1 MNNLILREWNNQ
13 KIRQREDNYICLTD
27 MCKACEKQ
35 FAKWYR
41 LDSTKEYLEELSK
54 ATGIPVSTENP
65 DIQIR
70 TSAENPLSQ
79 GIQALVEIYKG
90 GTPELQGTWGHRKV
104 ALRLA
109 QWLSPKFAI
118 QVDTWIEELLTTG
131 NVNLKETQKLP
142 QTYLEALKELV
153 ASEEKRQLAEKNAK
167 QTQGKLN
174 EAEDVLDTYRAILSP
189 ESCLTVA
196 EVAKAL
202 GVKNLG
208 RNNLFSYLR
217 RKDFIQQKPSVEPYQ
232 NRIDQELAVV
242 DLLTINKGSKQDT
255 TPQTKL
261 TFKGLE
267 WLIKKLIADNYPV
280 NTTAKVVWDHYNGQ
294 QSQQH
299 QQT

>member
-1 MNNLILREWNNQ
+1 MNNLIWREWNSQN
-13 KIRQREDNYICLTD
+13 IRQREDNYICLTD

-70 TSAENPLSQ
+70 TTAENPQSQ

-90 GTPELQGTWGHRKV
+90 GTPDLQGTWGHRKV

-131 NVNLKETQKLP
+131 SVNLKETQKLP

-153 ASEEKRQLAEKNAK
+153 ASEEKRQLAEENAK

-174 EAEDVLDTYRAILSP
+174 EAEDV
-189 ESCLTVA
+189 
-196 EVAKAL
+196 
-202 GVKNLG
+202 
-208 RNNLFSYLR
+208 
-217 RKDFIQQKPSVEPYQ
+217 
-232 NRIDQELAVV
+232 
-242 DLLTINKGSKQDT
+242 
-255 TPQTKL
+255 
-261 TFKGLE
+261 
-267 WLIKKLIADNYPV
+267 
-280 NTTAKVVWDHYNGQ
+280 
-294 QSQQH
+294 
-299 QQT
+299 

>member
-1 MNNLILREWNNQ
+1 MNNTLMNFDFKSNRVRVLNIKEEPWFVAKDVALVLDYKKVDKMLNHVDSEDKQIVNPQ
-13 KIRQREDNYICLTD
+13 K
-27 MCKACEKQ
+27 
-35 FAKWYR
+35 
-41 LDSTKEYLEELSK
+41 LDSSKLEESFGANTFKVSVINESGLYACIFGSEK
-54 ATGIPVSTENP
+54 PEAKVFKKWVTSEVLPEIRKTGGYNLQEKFDIPQDYAS
-65 DIQIR
+65 
-70 TSAENPLSQ
+70 
-79 GIQALVEIYKG
+79 
-90 GTPELQGTWGHRKV
+90 

-109 QWLSPKFAI
+109 ADEYERRLQA
-118 QVDTWIEELLTTG
+118 EE
-131 NVNLKETQKLP
+131 
-142 QTYLEALKELV
+142 
-153 ASEEKRQLAEKNAK
+153 NAK

-242 DLLTINKGSKQDT
+242 DLITINKGSKQDT

-280 NTTAKVVWDHYNGQ
+280 NTTAKAVWDHYNGQ
-294 QSQQH
+294 QGQQH